1 MRRVRKA
8 RGIGAPQ
15 LTAVCPRRLAQIF
28 GDARK
33 KFLIG
38 AAGSILFI
46 LAGIA
51 WAQPFPQRGGYGY
64 SRVGFIGQRDVRGPG
79 RTQHLP
85 QWFQQHQNL
94 PPQAQQRALRNEPG
108 FRRLP
113 PAEQQRLSNRLRQ
126 LDAMPP
132 AQRQR
137 TLQRVEAWERLSPM
151 QRQQVRTAVQQVG
164 RLPYPRQQAL
174 HQEFRDLCRMPPG
187 QRQAVFNSAQF
198 RNQFSNNER
207 HMLKTLMSFQPY
219 TPPRRAGNA
228 MGYSGRP

>member
-1 MRRVRKA
+1 MRCIRKD
-8 RGIGAPQ
+8 RGIGTAP
-15 LTAVCPRRLAQIF
+15 LTAVCSRRLARF
-28 GDARK
+28 FEVPRK
-33 KFLIG
+33 KILRS
-38 AAGSILFI
+38 AAGFAL
-46 LAGIA
+46 LMACGIA
-51 WAQPFPQRGGYGY
+51 FGQRFPQRGGYG
-64 SRVGFIGQRDVRGPG
+64 RVGFVGQHEGGSRQQ
-79 RTQHLP
+79 TQHLP

-151 QRQQVRTAVQQVG
+151 QRRQVRTAVQQVS

-174 HQEFRDLCRMPPG
+174 HQEFRDLCRMPPE
-187 QRQAVFNSAQF
+187 QRQAVFNSPQF
-198 RNQFSNNER
+198 RNQFSDNER
-207 HMLKTLMSFQPY
+207 HMLKTLMSIQPY
-219 TPPRRAGNA
+219 TPPRRTGNA
-228 MGYSGRP
+228 MGYGGRP